1 MAWLEKTQSSTAT
14 LGDTVISQGISD
26 MLQEL
31 TNVAF
36 LDQPP
41 IAGEGFEFTD
51 MFNLLTT
58 RDQARGFMLLHCRV

>member
-1 MAWLEKTQSSTAT
+1 MLHRFKLRIECYGMVGKDKQSSTAT

-51 MFNLLTT
+51 MVNL
-58 RDQARGFMLLHCRV
+58 